1 MGKYKEILRIILII
15 AVGLVIAYF
24 TYQAFFNGSTEFGAV
39 AMTHFKAIVGL
50 PAATMT
56 ALILVLILKQSAG
69 PIEFKGLSF
78 EFKGTSG
85 EVILWVVCF
94 LAIVF
99 SIDKLW

>member
-1 MGKYKEILRIILII
+1 MVKLTELLRTLLII
-15 AVGLVIAYF
+15 AISLIIAYF
-24 TYQAFFNGSTEFGAV
+24 TYQAFINGSQEFGSF
-39 AMTHFKAIVGL
+39 AMSHFKAIVGL

-56 ALILVLILKQSAG
+56 ALVLVLVLKQNAG

-85 EVILWVVCF
+85 EVVLWVVCF
-94 LAIVF
+94 LAIVY